1 MYRQEAGN
9 IIAKFAT
16 FNQCLGNHTKGEK
29 LGSKLENS
37 ELLKRSIQT
46 QDALGEFRGAQHK
59 NKGH

>member
-1 MYRQEAGN
+1 MFSLSLQIVYRLEAGN

-46 QDALGEFRGAQHK
+46 QDA
-59 NKGH
+59 